1 MTITEK
7 LAMVYENTTKVFQA
21 GAMETIEVLCPP
33 INETGSVVQCCP
45 IQDLPLTITDI
56 DNIAGTGFVTICGK
70 NLYDPVK
77 YPLVDGY
84 YINKGSGVESGSGT
98 HADYCATRTYIPVEH
113 LRGMTINLNHLPGGS
128 APGMAFYDANFV
140 RTDPSLNGKGG
151 NQTVPDDA
159 VYMKFCTYIS
169 KKDKV
174 QIELGSVATSYEP
187 YDEKR
192 YMVADSSFVPLDVEP
207 FEGINTIFAHDT
219 HGADNYNAV
228 SFTVTGTTDPKAEI
242 KRLTDILT
250 AMGGNVV
257 STTEEG

>member
-1 MTITEK
+1 MSIADK
-7 LAMVYENTTKVFQA
+7 LTAIAENTPKVYDA
-21 GAMETIEVLCPP
+21 GYKKAQETLCPP
-33 INETGSVVQCCP
+33 INETGLVVQCCP
-45 IQDLPLTITDI
+45 IQAVPLTITDI
-56 DNIAGTGFVTICGK
+56 DNIAGTGVVTICGK

-187 YDEKR
+187 YAEKR
-192 YMVADSSFVPLDVEP
+192 YTLADSSFVPLDVDS
-207 FEGINTIFAHDT
+207 FNGVNTIFAHDILS
-219 HGADNYNAV
+219 NYEAL
-228 SFTVTGTTDPKAEI
+228 SFTVTGTTDPRAEI

-250 AMGGNVV
+250 AMGGNMV